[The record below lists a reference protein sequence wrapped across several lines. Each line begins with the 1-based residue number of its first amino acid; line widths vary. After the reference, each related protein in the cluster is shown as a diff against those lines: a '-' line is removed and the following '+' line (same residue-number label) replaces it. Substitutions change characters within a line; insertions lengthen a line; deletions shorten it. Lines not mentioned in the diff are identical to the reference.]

1 MPNIKKKEIKR
12 KQSAGDYAGG
22 KHTVILK
29 GDIQ

>member
-1 MPNIKKKEIKR
+1 MPNIPKMEMR
-12 KQSAGDYAGG
+12 WEPSAGDFAGG